1 MKTKYFT
8 KNLSLLKPTLE
19 KFAFNH
25 PFDHELLLGWIIVS
39 PWSGLLDWRPHLA
52 ITAEAGAGKTTLI
65 NITHDLL
72 RPWVP
77 LLLEGTTEAGL
88 RQRIKYDAVPVIL
101 DEMDTNNLNEQAFQ
115 NIIKLFRVASSA
127 GDVVKGS
134 PSGKSTVFTAC
145 FAGLIAGINLPRF
158 TEADESRFCTLEL
171 SKRNRTSKWSELEPE
186 IRSVLNTT
194 TGEEL
199 YEYMYNGLTPQADPN
214 QNTMI
219 VMKMLQDILLMTNL
233 IQDFAD
239 SRTAQ
244 QYGTLLGGLKTLTDP
259 DDYVNYPKMI
269 FPHPRGNIT
278 GNTWPSEVNQ
288 NALDIIARLKAY
300 WKDRTVTDEDGT
312 EIDDSDSSQCLDWIM
327 ALLVDKDDHNHN
339 ITLRALISSNRAPE
353 SKNSILSSFEM
364 KLVKNKLFVPYSN
377 PILQKHFHGTK
388 WHNSWVK
395 SLGRLENSKIG
406 PVKLQGALKKGVF
419 VTVGSTGETIL

>member
-39 PWSGLLDWRPHLA
+39 PWSGLLGWRPHLA

-171 SKRNRTSKWSELEPE
+171 SKRNRKSKWSDLEPE
-186 IRSVLNTT
+186 IRSVLNIT

-199 YEYMYNGLTPQADPN
+199 YEYMYNGLTPQEDPN

-259 DDYVNYPKMI
+259 DDYANYPKMI

-300 WKDRTVTDEDGT
+300 WKDRLPTDEQGQ
-312 EIDDSDSSQCLDWIM
+312 EVDDSDSAQCKQWLWDLEIGKNDNNVG
-327 ALLVDKDDHNHN
+327 L
-339 ITLRALISSNRAPE
+339 TLGGIISSNSAPE
-353 SKNSILSSFEM
+353 SKNAQFAVFGLKII
-364 KLVKNKLFVPYSN
+364 KNNLFVPYSN
-377 PILQKHFHGTK
+377 PKLQKHFHGTK

-395 SLGRLENSKIG
+395 SLGRMDGSRVG
-406 PVKLQGALKKGVF
+406 TATVDGDVKKGVF
-419 VTVGSTGETIL
+419 LGPLFQKSTIL

>member
-8 KNLSLLKPTLE
+8 KNLSLIKPTLA

-39 PWSGLLDWRPHLA
+39 PMSGFLQWRPHIA

-72 RPWVP
+72 RPYVP

-88 RQRIKYDAVPVIL
+88 RQRIKYDAIPVIL

-145 FAGLIAGINLPRF
+145 FSGLIAGINLPRF
-158 TEADESRFCTLEL
+158 SEADESRFCTLEL
-171 SKRNRTSKWSELEPE
+171 SKRNRTSKWSDLEPE
-186 IRSVLNTT
+186 IRSVLNVK
-194 TGEEL
+194 TGLELEEYL
-199 YEYMYNGLTPQADPN
+199 LNGNNSQSNENENSMMYMKL
-214 QNTMI
+214 I
-219 VMKMLQDILLMTNL
+219 QDIMLMTNL

-259 DDYVNYPKMI
+259 DDYANWSKMI
-269 FPHPRGNIT
+269 YPHPQGNIT
-278 GNTWPSEVNQ
+278 GNSFPSEVNQ
-288 NALDIIARLKAY
+288 NALDIIARLKSY
-300 WKDRTVTDEDGT
+300 WKDRRPTDEQGQ
-312 EIDDSDSSQCLDWIM
+312 EVDDSDSAQCKQWLWD
-327 ALLVDKDDHNHN
+327 LEVGKNDNNTNLHLG
-339 ITLRALISSNRAPE
+339 TLISSNSAPE
-353 SKNSILSSFEM
+353 SKNAQLIGFKM
-364 KLVKNKLFVPYSN
+364 KVVKNNLFVPYSN
-377 PILQKHFHGTK
+377 PKLQKHFHGTK

-395 SLGRLENSKIG
+395 SLARLEGSK
-406 PVKLQGALKKGVF
+406 VTTAKLDGLAVKGVM
-419 VTVGSTGETIL
+419 VGPLSQKETIM